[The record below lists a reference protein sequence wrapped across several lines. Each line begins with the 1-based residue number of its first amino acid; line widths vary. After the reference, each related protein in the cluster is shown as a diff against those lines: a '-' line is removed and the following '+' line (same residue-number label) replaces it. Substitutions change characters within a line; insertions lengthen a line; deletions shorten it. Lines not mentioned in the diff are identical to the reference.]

1 MNLPHRIVVVLAN
14 VATEQIFLLYAI
26 GKALKTGVQEYK
38 ISVNPATI

>member
-1 MNLPHRIVVVLAN
+1 MNRPHCIVVVPAN

-38 ISVNPATI
+38 IPVNPAII